1 MYAQA
6 APGKPVDPRTVM
18 LIGAVFFFS
27 LTGASIAAIFA
38 TRRDGGRDL
47 SGTESEASL
56 ALTPRQARRMSRQ
69 FAQAGVHISPSR
81 LRAINAGAE
90 ASDTELVD
98 IEFGLIA
105 TDPHQDS
112 LLNSDLNRRAQR
124 P

>member
-1 MYAQA
+1 
-6 APGKPVDPRTVM
+6 
-18 LIGAVFFFS
+18 
-27 LTGASIAAIFA
+27 
-38 TRRDGGRDL
+38 
-47 SGTESEASL
+47 
-56 ALTPRQARRMSRQ
+56 MSRQ

-105 TDPHQDS
+105 TDPDQYS